1 MHSTRYCFLRF
12 PGGLPK
18 AVTFSYD
25 DGAFTDVRL
34 VETADEYGLK
44 FTLNLTGDAVEKE
57 KGLSIDYLKNTV
69 LAHGHEIATHG
80 YMHRA
85 PQTLRPIEFIR
96 ETLDTRLILEEK
108 LGGIIRGFAYP
119 DLHVDRFARPE
130 TYKTVKSALTQLDI
144 AYGRMACSSKSFE
157 LPEDWHNWQPTAHH
171 DEPWLFEKLD
181 EFIALDLAKTY
192 CSGHSPKLFFIWGH
206 SFEFERAGNWDLLDQ
221 ICEKLAGH
229 QDVWYATN
237 MEIYDYVKAYEAL
250 QFAADGSF
258 VYNPGIQDLY
268 ICYMGKEHIIPSGRV
283 VSLQ

>member
-34 VETADEYGLK
+34 VETADKYGLK
-44 FTLNLTGDAVEKE
+44 CTLNLTGDAVEKE

-119 DLHVDRFARPE
+119 DLHVDRFTQPE

-206 SFEFERAGNWDLLDQ
+206 SFEFEAKQNWHRLEE
-221 ICEKLAGH
+221 ICSRISGKS
-229 QDVWYATN
+229 DVWYATGI
-237 MEIYDYVKAYEAL
+237 EICSYAAAFDSLLWSANGRRVFNPTLYTLWFDVDGKTFSIAPGDAL
-250 QFAADGSF
+250 T
-258 VYNPGIQDLY
+258 I
-268 ICYMGKEHIIPSGRV
+268 
-283 VSLQ
+283 

>member
-34 VETADEYGLK
+34 VETADKYGLK

-108 LGGIIRGFAYP
+108 LGDIIRGFAYP

-206 SFEFERAGNWDLLDQ
+206 SFEFEAKQNWHRLEE
-221 ICEKLAGH
+221 ICSRISGKS
-229 QDVWYATN
+229 DVWYATGI
-237 MEIYDYVKAYEAL
+237 EICSYAAAFDSLLWSANGRRVFNPTLYTL
-250 QFAADGSF
+250 WFDADGKTFSIA
-258 VYNPGIQDLY
+258 PGETLTI
-268 ICYMGKEHIIPSGRV
+268 
-283 VSLQ
+283 

>member
-34 VETADEYGLK
+34 VETADKYGLK

-57 KGLSIDYLKNTV
+57 KGLSIDYLKNAV

-206 SFEFERAGNWDLLDQ
+206 SFEFEAKQNWHRLEE
-221 ICEKLAGH
+221 ICSRISGKS
-229 QDVWYATN
+229 DVWYATGI
-237 MEIYDYVKAYEAL
+237 EICSY
-250 QFAADGSF
+250 AAAFDSLLWSANGSMVFNPTLYTLWFDVDGKTFSIA
-258 VYNPGIQDLY
+258 PGETLTI
-268 ICYMGKEHIIPSGRV
+268 
-283 VSLQ
+283 

>member
-206 SFEFERAGNWDLLDQ
+206 SFEFEAKQNWHRLEE
-221 ICEKLAGH
+221 ICSRISGKS
-229 QDVWYATN
+229 DVWYATN
-237 MEIYDYVKAYEAL
+237 GQICSY
-250 QFAADGSF
+250 AAAFDSLLWSANGRRVFNPTLYTLWFDVDGKTFSIA
-258 VYNPGIQDLY
+258 PGETLTI
-268 ICYMGKEHIIPSGRV
+268 
-283 VSLQ
+283 

>member
-85 PQTLRPIEFIR
+85 PQTLRLIEFIR

-206 SFEFERAGNWDLLDQ
+206 SFEFEAKQNWHRLEE
-221 ICEKLAGH
+221 ICSRISGKS
-229 QDVWYATN
+229 DVWYATN
-237 MEIYDYVKAYEAL
+237 GQICSY
-250 QFAADGSF
+250 AAAFDSLLWSANGRRVFNPTLYTLWFDVDGKTFSIA
-258 VYNPGIQDLY
+258 PGETLTI
-268 ICYMGKEHIIPSGRV
+268 
-283 VSLQ
+283 

>member
-34 VETADEYGLK
+34 VETADKYGLK
-44 FTLNLTGDAVEKE
+44 CTLNLTGDAVEKE

-108 LGGIIRGFAYP
+108 LGGMIRGFAYP

-206 SFEFERAGNWDLLDQ
+206 SFEFEAKQNWHRLEE
-221 ICEKLAGH
+221 ICSRISGKS
-229 QDVWYATN
+229 DVWYATN
-237 MEIYDYVKAYEAL
+237 GQICSYAAAFDSLLWSANGRRVFNPTLYTLWFDVDGKAFSIA
-250 QFAADGSF
+250 
-258 VYNPGIQDLY
+258 PGETLTI
-268 ICYMGKEHIIPSGRV
+268 
-283 VSLQ
+283 

>member
-25 DGAFTDVRL
+25 DGAHTDVRL
-34 VETADEYGLK
+34 LETIDKYGLK
-44 FTLNLTGDAVEKE
+44 CTLNLTGEAVEKE
-57 KGLSIDYLKNTV
+57 KGLSLDCLKNTV

-96 ETLDTRLILEEK
+96 ETLDTPLILEEK

-119 DLHVDRFARPE
+119 DLHVDRFTQPE

-206 SFEFERAGNWDLLDQ
+206 SFEFEAKQNWHRLEE
-221 ICEKLAGH
+221 ICSRISGKS
-229 QDVWYATN
+229 DVWYATGI
-237 MEIYDYVKAYEAL
+237 EICSYAAAFDSLLWSANGRRVFNPTLYTLWFDVDGKTFSIAPGDAL
-250 QFAADGSF
+250 T
-258 VYNPGIQDLY
+258 I
-268 ICYMGKEHIIPSGRV
+268 
-283 VSLQ
+283 

>member
-34 VETADEYGLK
+34 VETADKYGLK
-44 FTLNLTGDAVEKE
+44 CTLNLTGDAVEKE

-206 SFEFERAGNWDLLDQ
+206 SFEFEAKQNWHRLEE
-221 ICEKLAGH
+221 ICSRISGKS
-229 QDVWYATN
+229 DVWYATN
-237 MEIYDYVKAYEAL
+237 GQICSY
-250 QFAADGSF
+250 AAAFDSLLWSANGRRVFNPTLYTLWFDVDGKTFSIA
-258 VYNPGIQDLY
+258 PGETLTI
-268 ICYMGKEHIIPSGRV
+268 
-283 VSLQ
+283 

>member
-85 PQTLRPIEFIR
+85 HQTLRPIEFIR

-206 SFEFERAGNWDLLDQ
+206 SFEFEAKQNWHRLEE
-221 ICEKLAGH
+221 ICSRISGKS
-229 QDVWYATN
+229 DVWYATN
-237 MEIYDYVKAYEAL
+237 GQICSY
-250 QFAADGSF
+250 AAAFDSLLWSANGRRVFNPTLYTLWFDVDGKTFSIA
-258 VYNPGIQDLY
+258 PGETLTI
-268 ICYMGKEHIIPSGRV
+268 
-283 VSLQ
+283 

>member
-119 DLHVDRFARPE
+119 DLHVDRFTQPE

-206 SFEFERAGNWDLLDQ
+206 SFEFEAKQNWHRLEE
-221 ICEKLAGH
+221 ICSRISGKS
-229 QDVWYATN
+229 DVWYATGI
-237 MEIYDYVKAYEAL
+237 EICSYAAAFDSLLWSANGRRVFNPTLYTLWFDVDGKTFSIAPGDAL
-250 QFAADGSF
+250 T
-258 VYNPGIQDLY
+258 I
-268 ICYMGKEHIIPSGRV
+268 
-283 VSLQ
+283 

>member
-206 SFEFERAGNWDLLDQ
+206 SFEFEAKQNWHRLEE
-221 ICEKLAGH
+221 ICSRISGKS
-229 QDVWYATN
+229 DVWYATGI
-237 MEIYDYVKAYEAL
+237 EICSYAAAFDSLLWSANGRRVFNPTLYTL
-250 QFAADGSF
+250 WFDADGKTFSIA
-258 VYNPGIQDLY
+258 PGETLTI
-268 ICYMGKEHIIPSGRV
+268 
-283 VSLQ
+283 